1 MNRFRQQ
8 IRVCVCV
15 CVCVHAEKSFLQC
28 TYSNDD
34 DGKNRKEVDNKVKI

>member
-8 IRVCVCV
+8 IRV